1 MAGWTVEVEKYKIF
15 FGGEVVK
22 EVEDEITSADVL
34 AAAREVGIRGKCAV
48 FSAETMEELFPE
60 DFPYKGGDVIIK
72 RKNLA
77 A

>member
-1 MAGWTVEVEKYKIF
+1 MAGWNVEVEVYKVY

-34 AAAREVGIRGKCAV
+34 AAAREVGIRGKFSV
-48 FSAETMEELFPE
+48 FDAATMQELYPE
-60 DFPYKGGDVIIK
+60 DFPYKGDVIIK